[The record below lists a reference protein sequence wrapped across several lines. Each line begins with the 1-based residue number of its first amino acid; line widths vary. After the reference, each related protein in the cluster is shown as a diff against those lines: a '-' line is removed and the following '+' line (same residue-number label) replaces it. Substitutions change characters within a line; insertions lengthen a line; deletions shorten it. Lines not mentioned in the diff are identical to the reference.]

1 MRIATYDGENLSE
14 DLSLHLVQ
22 LLAEVIADGGSMGFF
37 ADVTTTELNKFWASE
52 FSKVRSGVN
61 VLVCAMD
68 TEDIC
73 VAAGILTFE
82 TKANARHRAVVRKLM
97 THPQHRHRGIAS
109 QILARLEAVASERGV
124 RLLSLRTKEGSAA
137 SVLYSRMGWTLMGSV
152 PNYAAGPDRS
162 LHSVAFY
169 YKELITSK
177 FTSAE
182 WIRG

>member
-1 MRIATYDGENLSE
+1 MKKVNSLRIATYGGENLSE

-82 TKANARHRAVVRKLM
+82 TKENGRHRADVRKLM
-97 THPQHRHRGIAS
+97 THPQYRHMGIAS
-109 QILARLEAVASERGV
+109 QILARLEAIASERGV

-152 PNYAAGPDRS
+152 PNYAVGPNRS
-162 LHSVAFY
+162 LHSVSFY
-169 YKELITSK
+169 YKEM
-177 FTSAE
+177 A
-182 WIRG
+182 GP